1 MEAAVLTGQITRQ
14 VPSLRRYAGCLTG
27 SAARGDAL
35 VFSTLAAVLSGRLE
49 LRLIAGPRL
58 ALLRAL
64 HETWNPDDDQRGC
77 HLPGSAARLLRLVAP
92 LARAA
97 IMLTRLEGLTRVE
110 AGFVLGIEAGEVE
123 YRLQQAERELAKVL
137 ARRVLIVEDD
147 AFTALELEDLVIALG
162 HSAIGPAM
170 TRDEAVSLAMRE
182 EPDLILSDVQLDER
196 HAGISAMEE
205 IRYRM
210 NVPVI
215 FVTAYPANFAD
226 RVILDNSYV
235 VPKPFSD
242 GAMMS
247 AITHALRFG
256 SSGR

>member
-1 MEAAVLTGQITRQ
+1 MLTGQITRR

-35 VFSTLAAVLSGRLE
+35 VFSTLAAVLGGRVE
-49 LRLIAGPRL
+49 FRLVAGPRL

-64 HETWNPDDDQRGC
+64 HEMWDPAEDPRGC
-77 HLPGSAARLLRLVAP
+77 DLPGSAVRLLQLLAP

-97 IMLTRLEGLTRVE
+97 VMLTRLEGLTTVE
-110 AGFVLGIEAGEVE
+110 AGFVLRIEAREVQ

-147 AFTALELEDLVIALG
+147 AFTALELEDLVTALG

-170 TRDEAVSLAMRE
+170 TRDEAVSLAMQE

-247 AITHALRFG
+247 AITHALRF
-256 SSGR
+256 SPSGR